1 MITVNGEQ
9 IQKNTILLTELLSQ
23 MNLSD
28 QLCAVEVNKKLI
40 PFRERDTYQ
49 LQKGDD
55 VEIVTLVG
63 GG

>member
-9 IQKNTILLTELLSQ
+9 IQKDTIFLTELLSQ

-40 PFRERDTYQ
+40 PFRERETYK
-49 LQKGDD
+49 LQEGDD

>member
-1 MITVNGEQ
+1 MITVNGEK
-9 IQKNTILLTELLSQ
+9 IQKNIILLTELLSQ

-40 PFRERDTYQ
+40 PFTERDTYK
-49 LQKGDD
+49 LQEGDD

>member
-1 MITVNGEQ
+1 VITVNGEK
-9 IQKNTILLTELLSQ
+9 IQKNIILLTELLSQ

-40 PFRERDTYQ
+40 PFRERDAYQ
-49 LQKGDD
+49 LQEGDD

>member
-1 MITVNGEQ
+1 VITVNGEQ
-9 IQKNTILLTELLSQ
+9 IQKNIILLTELLSQ

-40 PFRERDTYQ
+40 PFRERDTYK
-49 LQKGDD
+49 LQEGDD

>member
-1 MITVNGEQ
+1 MITVNGEK
-9 IQKNTILLTELLSQ
+9 IQKNIILLTELLSQ

-40 PFRERDTYQ
+40 PFRERDAYQ
-49 LQKGDD
+49 LQEGDD